1 MIQVREVSKHF
12 ADIEAISRLTADIK
26 DGQVFGLV
34 GTNGSGKSTL
44 LRMIAG
50 ILKADSGLIG
60 IDGEAVYENPAVKSQ
75 ICLLPEE
82 GAFLLNDTPSTAADR
97 FEICY
102 PGFDRKRYDK
112 LIKKFGLDQKRR
124 FRNFSKGMKKQVIVL
139 LGICTGTRYLLCD
152 ETFDGLDPVMRQAV
166 KSLFAAE
173 MTDRDF
179 TPVIASH
186 NMRELEDICDHV
198 GLLHGGRILLSEDLN
213 DMKLKIQKVQCVLA
227 EPSKEDALLETMDTV
242 SVDRRG
248 RLLTFVARGEREAI
262 LDQIN
267 GFEPVFA
274 EALPLTL
281 EEIFIS
287 ETEVAGYDIRN
298 LFD

>member
-82 GAFLLNDTPSTAADR
+82 GAFLLNDTPATAADR

-227 EPSKEDALLETMDTV
+227 EPSKEDALLDTMDTI

-262 LDQIN
+262 LDKIN